1 VTQSRDMAHTVFFS
15 WQASR
20 NARECRNL
28 IEQALKIA
36 LDSLAN
42 DATLDEALR
51 DGLELDKD
59 TKNVPGSPPIF
70 NTILGKIDRAAVF
83 VPDLTSVAKRED
95 GELIPNPNVLIEYG
109 WALKTLGHSR
119 MLPIMN
125 IAYGNPKHEWL
136 PFDLAHLR
144 RPVTFE
150 LAEGANETNRRS
162 TRDNLAKELG
172 DALRTIF
179 ESEEFKAMT
188 PMPPEAPAFPRQEKV
203 KGSLARFR
211 PHGKP
216 LGLVTDHHAQLT
228 GQPESSELQLGE
240 GAACW
245 FRLMPTIDTGRRLKG
260 FEIRDRVSDLVLT
273 PILHMSQNIGFV
285 RGSDGCGF
293 YSVEGG
299 NTTHSVAYVFKTGEI
314 WLVDSWL
321 EQMSVVELRE
331 NAFAETLRKCA
342 EVLTNRL
349 ELLGPYQWEA
359 GFEGILGGMLAQPGT
374 SIRRRGTAVEDCV
387 YDAGQFTLG
396 EDPAETLRPFFEK
409 VFDCFGLRR

>member
-1 VTQSRDMAHTVFFS
+1 MTHTVFFS

-36 LDSLAN
+36 LKSLAN
-42 DATLDEALR
+42 DANLEQALR

-70 NTILGKIDRAAVF
+70 NTILAKIDRAAVF

-109 WALKTLGHSR
+109 WALKKLGHSR
-119 MLPIMN
+119 MIPIMN
-125 IAYGNPKHEWL
+125 TAYGNPKHERL

-144 RPVTFE
+144 FPVTFE
-150 LAEGANETNRRS
+150 LAEGASETNRRS

-179 ESEEFKAMT
+179 ESEEFKAQ
-188 PMPPEAPAFPRQEKV
+188 MPKPPKPPAFPRQKKV
-203 KGSLARFR
+203 VGSLARFR
-211 PHGKP
+211 LQGKA
-216 LGLVTDHHAQLT
+216 LGLLTDSFAQLT

-245 FRLMPTIDTGRRLKG
+245 FRLMPTIDPGRRLHVVDIK
-260 FEIRDRVSDLVLT
+260 DQAANLAMM
-273 PILHMSQNIGFV
+273 PILHMAQSLGFV
-285 RGSDGCGF
+285 RGSDGGGY
-293 YSVEGG
+293 YSVDGG
-299 NTTHSVAYVFKTGEI
+299 NLTRSVAYVFKTGEI

-321 EQMSVVELRE
+321 EQMRHVELDE
-331 NAFAETLRKCA
+331 NAFTETLRKSA
-342 EVLTNRL
+342 EVSTNRL
-349 ELLGPYQWEA
+349 KLVGPYQWEA
-359 GFEGILGGMLAQPGT
+359 GFEGIFGRELVLPGP
-374 SIRRRGTAVEDCV
+374 SNWSWGTAVEKRV
-387 YDAGQFTLG
+387 HAAGQFALG

-409 VFDCFGLRR
+409 IFDCFGIRRPNSPRT